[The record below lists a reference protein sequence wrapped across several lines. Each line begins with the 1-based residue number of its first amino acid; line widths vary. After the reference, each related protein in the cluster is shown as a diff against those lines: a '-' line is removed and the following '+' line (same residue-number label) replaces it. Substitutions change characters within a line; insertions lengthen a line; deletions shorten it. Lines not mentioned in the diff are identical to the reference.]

1 MSSAVEERVKA
12 ILSVVTDIEKLNK
25 SAMIQAAA
33 AGLKMIND
41 YYDELMNEMFVDTMS
56 LYGLDSYK
64 ELFDIDLSLSDD
76 KAKSIISSNM
86 KQGVRLFK
94 YNEFGLFLQS
104 LKRESEY
111 FSKSFITM
119 ISGITFSQIELLPML
134 AKKLDEL
141 APPVGK
147 IIFSKNGVN
156 YDSWD
161 SKDFTFSEYDALN
174 SPFSIIDTI

>member
-12 ILSVVTDIEKLNK
+12 VLSVVTDIGKLNK
-25 SAMIQAAA
+25 SAMVQAAA

-64 ELFDIDLSLSDD
+64 ELFDIDLNLSDD
-76 KAKSIISSNM
+76 KAKSIISNNM

-94 YNEFGLFLQS
+94 YNEFGNFLQS
-104 LKRESEY
+104 LNRESEY
-111 FSKSFITM
+111 ISKNYITRITG
-119 ISGITFSQIELLPML
+119 ISFSQIELLPIL
-134 AKKLDEL
+134 AKKLEEL
-141 APPVGK
+141 APPVGV
-147 IIFSKNGVN
+147 IFLGKNGVN

-161 SKDFTFSEYDALN
+161 SKDFTFSEYEALN